1 LLEEQFSRRAPLYV
15 WTYLVLMSNQF
26 KATCV
31 HLFHSP
37 LTNESRL
44 DKETKT
50 LIGRGIASELIVF
63 GYAKP
68 NQPRRESIAPGITY
82 HRLAI
87 ARWSDFGVFLVTW
100 LPLMRIPLALI
111 SALQFYFKSFLMTC
125 VSRPKYIACH
135 NLLLLPVAV
144 AAKLICR
151 ARLVYVPH
159 ELETHRTGLSGLPLL
174 LSKVIERLCVGFSSS
189 IVVVC
194 EPIKKWYQQHYPRI
208 PVFVVPNI
216 PLNPNPG
223 TALPKT
229 SKLRDHFKIP
239 RDALIFLYQGLVS
252 RGRGVEDLIT
262 VFKLAKPDRHLII
275 MGHGEL
281 SDYVRNEAAI
291 CPRIHFKES
300 VPIEELLAWTSSA
313 DAGLFYNQ
321 RRMTLSY
328 QYSLPNKFFEYAIG
342 QLYLIVS
349 SNFIEQSRLIRE
361 HRLGRSIPADNTELL
376 AAVNGLTQEQIKTCL
391 RESLGYRQ
399 AIGWQT
405 YAPFYD
411 KAYGIDSNTPSY
423 PKS

>member
-1 LLEEQFSRRAPLYV
+1 
-15 WTYLVLMSNQF
+15 MSNQG
-26 KATCV
+26 KITCV

-50 LIGRGIASELIVF
+50 LIERGIASELIVF

-68 NQPRRESIAPGITY
+68 NQPRRESVAPGITY

-87 ARWSDFGVFLVTW
+87 ARWSDFGVFLVNR

-111 SALQFYFKSFLMTC
+111 SALQFYCKSFLMTC
-125 VSRPKYIACH
+125 SSRPKYIACH

-174 LSKVIERLCVGFSSS
+174 LSRVIERLCTGFSSS

-194 EPIKKWYQQHYPRI
+194 DPIQKWYQQHYPRI

-223 TALPKT
+223 TTLSKTGQLRNHFNLP
-229 SKLRDHFKIP
+229 REAF
-239 RDALIFLYQGLVS
+239 IFLYQGLVT
-252 RGRGVEDLIT
+252 RGRGIEDLIA
-262 VFKLAKPDRHLII
+262 VFKLANADRHLVI

-281 SDYVRNEAAI
+281 SDDVRSEAAT

-300 VPIEELLAWTSSA
+300 VPIGELLAWTSGA

-349 SNFIEQSRLIRE
+349 SNFVEQSRLIGE
-361 HRLGRSIPADNTELL
+361 HQLGRSIPPVNAELL
-376 AAVNGLTQEQIKTCL
+376 AAVNGLTREQIDTCL
-391 RESLGYRQ
+391 RESQAYRQ

-405 YAPFYD
+405 YAPCYD
-411 KAYGIDSNTPSY
+411 KAYGIASDLAS
-423 PKS
+423 